1 MTTTTT
7 FSKRFSYWTVK
18 MACPIADL
26 QETYG
31 LVADRVNGKSRTG
44 PTVTVQKKDGS
55 EVQVELCTIANTKID
70 GDYAEVLY
78 GFREI

>member
-7 FSKRFSYWTVK
+7 FSNRFSYWTVK
-18 MACPIADL
+18 MAGPIADL

-55 EVQVELCTIANTKID
+55 QVEVELRAIANTKID
-70 GDYAEVLY
+70 SDYAEVLY
-78 GFREI
+78 FFREA